1 MSPLSLPSARDGPIS
16 WSTTTDEPYYTDD
29 DLLILHDIV
38 VRAQHILPTLLPR
51 DRLPTNALFR
61 SYYEILPRVG
71 IDTDHDNRY
80 ARILF
85 KIGALRDFKGTLFE
99 KFEEVLSQRGITLEF
114 DTDRREYLRSSKA
127 TSPDVADYK
136 ESDTLYNDENEPPLP
151 RRNSET
157 GVLDME
163 NAAQAQAQALEP
175 KHKRNKSFSPLPLG
189 PATPA
194 KMNEL
199 KSFISEATRAVSPE
213 PLPEPTPQP
222 PRTTQRGR
230 EERGVSNVRNWLEAS
245 EYDPPR
251 RHGRSVSTHGS
262 IRSINRHPE
271 RDAQSGRASGRIP
284 LDKVTNEHQDT
295 SDELTTTTEAEEQ
308 YDSNDVVESKVS
320 VGWMEERAKIVSEHY
335 FEEFIIKKLY
345 AWRDQARAS
354 LARKAHLDAIASKH
368 DNHALQEQAFSTWLE
383 MAREK
388 MEVKRQ
394 LQEAR
399 EVAERA
405 QQAHLEAQQKLR
417 EIEERFVKLERRVDR
432 ARDRHL
438 KHKAFTHWAAITREK
453 VEITKVAQRQILRSR
468 MFTAW
473 KTQTEETE
481 KKNKENEEKARKFQ
495 LRKFFGKLKA
505 KKEEIDEKLNMASQV
520 AKGNLLGRVFSK
532 LAQEKKVVEFTQRID
547 EKNKQRALSTW
558 VEKTQAVSEAT
569 QLAEDERLLNV
580 VTKTM
585 DSWKEKTE
593 TQVVLNARAER
604 AAKAK
609 QLGSA
614 FKKWRLEA
622 QTAPAEKKVVASHNA
637 SLLKISLSIWKL
649 RTEQEKQATAID
661 HDKIKREAFTE
672 WRHQTRLKRLRA
684 ISDDRAVAKASKT
697 WRLETKCAVLQKEK
711 KEETKSACLEV
722 WFDRSQDTRSRRWER
737 EEIARRHDNKT
748 VAASVLRRWYVKMN
762 DRAEIEARAADF
774 QAPRI
779 LGQCFDSMRTQLQRI
794 VKLNKVARAA
804 NKFFV
809 MNSALKKWRQA
820 TQKSKR
826 EKRKTAYIQVRRN
839 RKLYLAGDMFSR
851 WRQKAQEK
859 MALNEQ
865 ALQFAQGKTFIIG
878 MNSFDQW
885 RARTEEVAELEPLWK
900 EVVMR
905 KFFNRWKDRTESL
918 QVLNIEATLDF
929 QERQQ
934 SDALRKWSL
943 RTMQTRAMANTAKE
957 LHDKNTRKGHRKMFN
972 YWRQRTAQQ
981 RPFVDINS
989 PPGTDTAENWSDFGE
1004 EVDMDEITKRLYE
1017 KDPPRRT
1024 TVPIKPSLNPIT
1036 PKPGYMATPSRRS
1049 QRVLAASARFH
1060 STTPRAP
1067 LTTPL
1072 ERELRKGIYGTSMP
1086 FSKRGRSTLGMSR
1099 GFPDIPEG

>member
-271 RDAQSGRASGRIP
+271 RDAQRGRPSGRIP

>member
-1 MSPLSLPSARDGPIS
+1 MSPLSLPSARDGPVS

-85 KIGALRDFKGTLFE
+85 KIGALRDFNGTLFE

-114 DTDRREYLRSSKA
+114 DTDRHEYLRSSKA

-136 ESDTLYNDENEPPLP
+136 ESDTLYNDENELPLP

-230 EERGVSNVRNWLEAS
+230 EERGVNNVRNWLEAS

-271 RDAQSGRASGRIP
+271 KGAQRGRPSGRIP
-284 LDKVTNEHQDT
+284 LHKVTNEHQDT
-295 SDELTTTTEAEEQ
+295 SDELTTTSEAEEQ
-308 YDSNDVVESKVS
+308 YDSNDVVETKVS
-320 VGWMEERAKIVSEHY
+320 VGWMEERADVVSKHY

-345 AWRDQARAS
+345 AWRDQAKAS

-368 DNHALQEQAFSTWLE
+368 DNHALQDQAFSTWLE
-383 MAREK
+383 MTREK
-388 MEVKRQ
+388 MEMKRQ
-394 LQEAR
+394 VQEAR

-417 EIEERFVKLERRVDR
+417 EVEERYAKLERRVEK

-453 VEITKVAQRQILRSR
+453 VEITEVAQRQILRSR

-473 KTQTEETE
+473 KTQTEENE

-505 KKEEIDEKLNMASQV
+505 KKEEIDEKSNMAAQV
-520 AKGNLLGRVFSK
+520 SKGNLLGRVFSK
-532 LAQEKKVVEFTQRID
+532 MAQEKKVVEFTQRID

-558 VEKTQAVSEAT
+558 VGKAQAVSEAT

-580 VTKTM
+580 VTKSM

-593 TQVVLNARAER
+593 TQVVLNDRAER

-622 QTAPAEKKVVASHNA
+622 QTAPAEKKVVASHNV
-637 SLLKISLSIWKL
+637 SLLKGSLSIWKL
-649 RTEQEKQATAID
+649 RAEQEKQATAID
-661 HDKIKREAFTE
+661 HDKIVREAFTE

-697 WRLETKCAVLQKEK
+697 WRLETKCAVLQREK

-762 DRAEIEARAADF
+762 DRAEIEAQASDF

-779 LGQCFDSMRTQLQRI
+779 LGQCLDSMRAQLQRI

-809 MNSALKKWRQA
+809 MRSALNKWREA

-839 RKLYLAGDMFSR
+839 RKLYLAADMFSR

-859 MALNEQ
+859 MALNER
-865 ALQFAQGKTFIIG
+865 ARQFAQGKTFIIG
-878 MNSFDQW
+878 MNSFDRW

-900 EVVMR
+900 EMVMR

-929 QERQQ
+929 QERRQ

-943 RTMQTRAMANTAKE
+943 RTIQARAMANTAKE
-957 LHDKNTRKGHRKMFN
+957 VHDKNTRKGHRKMFN

-1024 TVPIKPSLNPIT
+1024 TVPIKPPLNPVT

-1072 ERELRKGIYGTSMP
+1072 ERELRKGIYGSSMP
-1086 FSKRGRSTLGMSR
+1086 FSKRGRSTLGMDR